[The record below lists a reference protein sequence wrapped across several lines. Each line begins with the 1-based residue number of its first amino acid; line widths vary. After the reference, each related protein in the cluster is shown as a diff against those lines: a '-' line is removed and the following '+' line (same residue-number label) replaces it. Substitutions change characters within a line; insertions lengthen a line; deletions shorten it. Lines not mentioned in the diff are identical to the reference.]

1 MMQSLS
7 LPVLILLHVLG
18 YGAVLIVI
26 GGPVIWSAGVFAV
39 LLIWISV
46 IDADRFEIPDM
57 GAGLLAL
64 SGLLFLWGQD
74 MAVVIDHILGG
85 LIWPLLFWA
94 IAYGY
99 LRARG
104 FHGLGFGDVKLMC
117 GIGLWCGFFATTN
130 VVLAASLGGIVI
142 LGLRALTKRSLPR
155 GLNQSMVAFGPFLC
169 LSAWTIWL
177 AGAHL

>member
-1 MMQSLS
+1 MQSLS
-7 LPVLILLHVLG
+7 LPHLTLLHVLG
-18 YGAVLIVI
+18 YSLIFLIANGSMTWPALVL
-26 GGPVIWSAGVFAV
+26 GL

-57 GAGLLAL
+57 AALLLAL
-64 SGLLFLWGQD
+64 SGFVLLWGQPTIILLD
-74 MAVVIDHILGG
+74 RIIGSVV
-85 LIWPLLFWA
+85 WPLLFWA

-117 GIGLWCGFFATTN
+117 GIGLWCGFIDTIN
-130 VVLAASLGGIVI
+130 VVIAASLGGIIV
-142 LGLRALTKRSLPR
+142 LGVQALLKRPALQSL
-155 GLNQSMVAFGPFLC
+155 GQSMVAFGPFLC

-177 AGAHL
+177 VGGPI